1 MTGGNPDPFIG
12 FSYSVIMQ
20 YYGCVSVKD
29 IITKSLDVLT
39 IVVPPALPV
48 KVQKRQYRKL
58 SNLATQNVK
67 SCHHHFEPFQAALA
81 VGITYAQTRLKKK
94 NIFTVSPK
102 RINLCGSG
110 EFS

>member
-1 MTGGNPDPFIG
+1 
-12 FSYSVIMQ
+12 MQ

-39 IVVPPALPV
+39 IVVPPALPA
-48 KVQKRQYRKL
+48 KVQNLTHQNYYR
-58 SNLATQNVK
+58 
-67 SCHHHFEPFQAALA
+67 HFEMRFEKNSILNQKLAALA

-110 EFS
+110 EFENFKCSSSI

>member
-1 MTGGNPDPFIG
+1 MTGRNPDPFIG

-48 KVQKRQYRKL
+48 KV
-58 SNLATQNVK
+58 S
-67 SCHHHFEPFQAALA
+67 
-81 VGITYAQTRLKKK
+81 KKDNFK
-94 NIFTVSPK
+94 
-102 RINLCGSG
+102 
-110 EFS
+110 

>member
-1 MTGGNPDPFIG
+1 
-12 FSYSVIMQ
+12 MQ

-48 KVQKRQYRKL
+48 KVQKRQFNRKL
-58 SNLATQNVK
+58 SNFATRKVE
-67 SCHHHFEPFQAALA
+67 SCHHFELLKAALA

>member
-1 MTGGNPDPFIG
+1 
-12 FSYSVIMQ
+12 MQ

-48 KVQKRQYRKL
+48 KVQKRQFQTENCQISPLEKW
-58 SNLATQNVK
+58 NLATVY
-67 SCHHHFEPFQAALA
+67 HFELLKAALA

-110 EFS
+110 EFSNSC

>member
-1 MTGGNPDPFIG
+1 MPFSAEKFWNLFGTRISDPFEG

-48 KVQKRQYRKL
+48 KVQKRQ
-58 SNLATQNVK
+58 
-67 SCHHHFEPFQAALA
+67 FQTENCQ
-81 VGITYAQTRLKKK
+81 I
-94 NIFTVSPK
+94 SPLEK
-102 RINLCGSG
+102 
-110 EFS
+110 

>member
-1 MTGGNPDPFIG
+1 
-12 FSYSVIMQ
+12 MQ

-39 IVVPPALPV
+39 IVVPPALPA
-48 KVQKRQYRKL
+48 KVQNGTHQNYCPDSRKNSIL
-58 SNLATQNVK
+58 NQKL
-67 SCHHHFEPFQAALA
+67 AALA

-110 EFS
+110 LVFKLINS